1 MAPLQIIETND
12 TFATM
17 TRFETSAVYEMII
30 SLYTLLR
37 PSRRA
42 AWANQVRNKMSRE
55 FWDELNAVYEP
66 FQSGL
71 EFFELPV
78 DYPYHTDVPGFIQYV
93 RDMDNISF
101 VFYLIGRRIPPE
113 RIAETNLDI
122 NALIEAIETG
132 FGNYCDAERQANL
145 ADVLKDVDSF
155 KNRLTNLWQWYWD
168 GYFGEFEESLHAQW
182 ESGLAEAERIMTNRG
197 SNALFEHLLGWKL
210 EKLPSPL
217 PPDQPYHEI
226 VLVPSSLTPRRVF
239 MFFGYGNITVV
250 YDSEHTEARV
260 AQLEDSK
267 EEAINTARALGDN
280 TRMKIL
286 KLIAHHEGK
295 INGKGIAKSLD
306 LSASVVSR
314 HLAQLRDGGLI
325 IEEPRDN
332 RTITYRLQKD
342 TLTTLADKVM
352 DYLYS

>member
-295 INGKGIAKSLD
+295 IMAKVSPSHLIYPHRSYHGI
-306 LSASVVSR
+306 
-314 HLAQLRDGGLI
+314 
-325 IEEPRDN
+325 
-332 RTITYRLQKD
+332 
-342 TLTTLADKVM
+342 
-352 DYLYS
+352 

>member
-1 MAPLQIIETND
+1 MAPIQIIETND
-12 TFATM
+12 TLATM

-42 AWANQVRNKMSRE
+42 AWANQVRNRMSRE
-55 FWDELNAVYEP
+55 FWDELNAIYEP

-78 DYPYHTDVPGFIQYV
+78 NYPYHTDVPGFIQYV
-93 RDMDNISF
+93 RDMDNVSF

-113 RIAETNLDI
+113 RIIETNLEPK
-122 NALIEAIETG
+122 ALIEAIETD
-132 FGNYCDAERQANL
+132 FGHYCDADRQSNL
-145 ADVLKDVDSF
+145 ADVLKDVESF
-155 KNRLTNLWQWYWD
+155 KNRLTDLWQWYWD
-168 GYFGEFEESLHAQW
+168 GYFGDFVETLYPQW

-197 SNALFEHLLGWKL
+197 SDALFEHLLGRKL
-210 EKLPSPL
+210 EHLPSPL

-226 VLVPSSLTPRRVF
+226 VLVPSSLMPRRVF

-280 TRMKIL
+280 TRMNIL